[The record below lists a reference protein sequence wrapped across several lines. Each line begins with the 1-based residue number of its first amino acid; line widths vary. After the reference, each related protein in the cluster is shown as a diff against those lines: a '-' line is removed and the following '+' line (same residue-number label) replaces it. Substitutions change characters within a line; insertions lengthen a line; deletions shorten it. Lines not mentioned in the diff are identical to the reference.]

1 MAKSGKMGL
10 MKIKR
15 WMVIVILA
23 VFLLIIGFF
32 LSVYF
37 GYLDLAWFGFDRKIQ
52 SPAGQAEPEEEEKI
66 EAKEWEDPA
75 GFTFSYNKLMEI
87 NDNPEDEINYAN
99 LQLQM
104 TDRSGEITITVN
116 DTDYADIN
124 EWPES
129 DEAVAGGS
137 VLDTKV
143 AGLSAKKISLP
154 GNQRV
159 ITGFI
164 DADKVLYL
172 IGLDLGKDS
181 SFWQKNYDLVLSSF
195 EMIPL
200 EGEAEDS
207 LRLIETDMGGR
218 DDSFG
223 GEVIYEAEEIIE

>member
-1 MAKSGKMGL
+1 M
-10 MKIKR
+10 I
-15 WMVIVILA
+15 IVILV
-23 VFLLIIGFF
+23 VFLLIIGLF

-37 GYLDLAWFGFDRKIQ
+37 GYLDLAWLGFGRKIQ
-52 SPAGQAEPEEEEKI
+52 SPAGQAEQEKEEKI

-104 TDRSGEITITVN
+104 ADRSGEITIIVN
-116 DTDYADIN
+116 DSDYIDID
-124 EWPES
+124 EWSES
-129 DEAVAGGS
+129 DETVAGGS
-137 VLDTKV
+137 VLDTKA

-154 GNQRV
+154 GNQKV

-172 IGLDLGKDS
+172 VSLDLGKDS
-181 SFWQKNYDLVLSSF
+181 SFWQRNYDLVLSSF
-195 EMIPL
+195 EMVPL

-207 LRLIETDMGGR
+207 LRLIETDVGAE
-218 DDSFG
+218 DDSFS
-223 GEVIYEAEEIIE
+223 GEVIYEVEEVIE